1 MRSRTASESVR
12 TSIPSTR
19 ALPPL
24 SGNKPV
30 SILMTVV
37 FPLPFGPRKPKISP
51 FSTRKLTSLTAV
63 KLPKRRTR
71 RSAEIAGS
79 DKICVGVAIVSTCR
93 LEFHVRGHACEHTA
107 GGIIDADFDA
117 ENLVHAFLAGLHV
130 AGKEFRLLVDLLD
143 FAVENGARKGVDTNL
158 RFLPEPDPSKF
169 GFRDIDADV
178 DLILLEKRGDR
189 CVGRDQIAW
198 ANV

>member
-37 FPLPFGPRKPKISP
+37 FPLPFGPRKLKISP
-51 FSTRKLTSLTAV
+51 FSMRKLTSLTAV

-79 DKICVGVAIVSTCR
+79 DEICVGVAIVSTCR
-93 LEFHVRGHACEHTA
+93 LEFHVRGHAGEHSA
-107 GGIIDADFDA
+107 GGIVDADFHPK
-117 ENLVHAFLAGLHV
+117 NLVHSLFP
-130 AGKEFRLLVDLLD
+130 RL
-143 FAVENGARKGVDTNL
+143 
-158 RFLPEPDPSKF
+158 
-169 GFRDIDADV
+169 
-178 DLILLEKRGDR
+178 
-189 CVGRDQIAW
+189 
-198 ANV
+198 